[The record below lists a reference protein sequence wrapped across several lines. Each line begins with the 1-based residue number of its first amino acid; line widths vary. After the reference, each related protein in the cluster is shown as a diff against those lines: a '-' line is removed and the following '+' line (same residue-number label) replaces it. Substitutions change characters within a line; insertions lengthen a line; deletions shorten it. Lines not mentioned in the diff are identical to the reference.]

1 MKYNFYDYE
10 VVVCPKLMDQNAGS
24 NTVGVCKYHIL
35 GKVPDI
41 EWYIKYMCLEMY
53 CIFKI

>member
-1 MKYNFYDYE
+1 MKYIFNDYQ